1 MDSKKKLNDIEKI
14 KKRESR
20 TRSQTRRISMNKYHV
35 QMNNTKNRRAE
46 KTQSNESLD
55 SNEDEEFDTKLIN
68 LKNRINEIAEEHKM
82 GKVITLNN
90 RMFRLINKKLTEESK
105 DNEIK
110 EFNNRIEILE
120 NENEG
125 LQTKIRLDNE
135 RIKNICDENDDQIS
149 EYTEKMNSTKEEIKD
164 MTTQIT
170 HYRAKIHTMEMET
183 EEMQNERTRLE
194 NKIEKLTEENA
205 DSKNVITIL
214 QKTIDELNDII
225 DKYKR
230 KGMGKSRDEE
240 NEIMNHLKKNSLNVI

>member
-90 RMFRLINKKLTEESK
+90 RMFKLINKKLTEESK

-110 EFNNRIEILE
+110 EFNNRIEVLE

-164 MTTQIT
+164 ITQIT

-214 QKTIDELNDII
+214 QKTIDELNNII